1 MGLLFI
7 VFLDEESYA
16 KQMTR
21 DLQDANFIFVLYDM
35 HREETK
41 LAVRDKWIPK
51 ILEVRKDNVVCKHF
65 KGLTKLQPMIGVLAT
80 KADKDEDEL
89 PQEELKPIAE
99 WHPVCAIHDAS
110 LIVQRI

>member
-7 VFLDEESYA
+7 VFLDGESYA

-21 DLQDANFIFVLYDM
+21 DLQDANFIFILYDM

-51 ILEVRKDNVVCKHF
+51 ILQVRKDNIVWIQAE
-65 KGLTKLQPMIGVLAT
+65 GLY
-80 KADKDEDEL
+80 
-89 PQEELKPIAE
+89 
-99 WHPVCAIHDAS
+99 
-110 LIVQRI
+110 